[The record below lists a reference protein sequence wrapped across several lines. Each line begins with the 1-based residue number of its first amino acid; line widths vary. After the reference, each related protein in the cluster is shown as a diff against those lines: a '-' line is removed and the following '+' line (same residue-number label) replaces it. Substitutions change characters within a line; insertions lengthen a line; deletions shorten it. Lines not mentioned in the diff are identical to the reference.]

1 MVYLASTWCT
11 VHNAGGSWYIGRHI
25 AVLKSHNFFNIL
37 QIKQDKL
44 RCQRIICTKLKIN
57 TFIVL
62 VSNPE
67 SFTIITRSSRIR
79 VLYIYK

>member
-57 TFIVL
+57 TFIVFML
-62 VSNPE
+62 QEP
-67 SFTIITRSSRIR
+67 
-79 VLYIYK
+79 YYKQSYAHFMQM